1 MIRRIRLVTLFAAL
15 AGCFL
20 TGNSVAQTPPFS
32 ASWIMVSG
40 SSANGTDVRLQIRA
54 SNGTSVLGTGA
65 NATLDSLDTA
75 AQVRTALELSWT
87 DGTGSIYLV
96 PNGNPT
102 KIDILDDLDRTFRIY
117 IRPVSAAPDS
127 TAYAEVTLA
136 GVAIN
141 GVTYAQVM
149 GVSTGVPTLS
159 EWGFLLLV
167 ALMLGSGVWML
178 RHRNTPG
185 LA

>member
-1 MIRRIRLVTLFAAL
+1 
-15 AGCFL
+15 
-20 TGNSVAQTPPFS
+20 
-32 ASWIMVSG
+32 
-40 SSANGTDVRLQIRA
+40 
-54 SNGTSVLGTGA
+54 
-65 NATLDSLDTA
+65 
-75 AQVRTALELSWT
+75 
-87 DGTGSIYLV
+87 
-96 PNGNPT
+96 